1 MSCRLYS
8 FAINKRP
15 WAMFRFLS
23 EHGLTYRFNCLLLS
37 QLLILL
43 SAAYCWAETYDTFL
57 EPNQIV
63 DISSP
68 FRGRISSIHVRNGD
82 QVTAGQLLAELDTH
96 VLEANFVSAEVAAS
110 FRGRI
115 DAARALATMRKN
127 RYTMLQELEK
137 SGNARPEEMTRA
149 ETDLAMAQAQLQSAL
164 DDKKLKKLEADII
177 RAQIDEKKLRSPID
191 GIVVKIHKQQA
202 ELIGGSDQQAFITI
216 VQLDPLKAVF
226 HLPQDVMEELHPGE
240 QIKIDVGNKPVT
252 GNIDFISPV
261 INAQSG
267 TIEVS
272 IIISNSD
279 HSLTSGSRCTLTA
292 P

>member
-1 MSCRLYS
+1 MSCRLFS
-8 FAINKRP
+8 FAINKSP
-15 WAMFRFLS
+15 WAMFRFQS
-23 EHGLTYRFNCLLLS
+23 GHGLTYRVNCFLLS
-37 QLLILL
+37 QFLILL

-82 QVTAGQLLAELDTH
+82 QVTVGQLLAELDTH
-96 VLEANFVSAEVAAS
+96 VLEANLASAEVAAS
-110 FRGRI
+110 FHGRI

-127 RYTMLQELEK
+127 RYAMLQELEK
-137 SGNARPEEMTRA
+137 SGNARPEEMKRA

-202 ELIGGSDQQAFITI
+202 ELIGGNDQQAFMTI

-226 HLPQDVMEELHPGE
+226 HLPQDVMGEMQASE
-240 QIKIDVGNKPVT
+240 QINIDAGNKTVT
-252 GNIDFISPV
+252 GKIDFISPI

-272 IIISNSD
+272 IIIPNSD
-279 HSLTSGSRCTLTA
+279 KSLTSGSRCTLTA

>member
-8 FAINKRP
+8 FAINKHP
-15 WAMFRFLS
+15 WAMFRSLS
-23 EHGLTYRFNCLLLS
+23 EHGLIIRINCLLLS
-37 QLLILL
+37 QFLILL

-96 VLEANFVSAEVAAS
+96 VLEANLASAEVAAS
-110 FRGRI
+110 FRGRV

-137 SGNARPEEMTRA
+137 SGNARPEEIKRA

-191 GIVVKIHKQQA
+191 GIVVEVHKQQA
-202 ELIGGSDQQAFITI
+202 ELIGGSDQQTFITI

-226 HLPQDVMEELHPGE
+226 HLPQDVMGEIQAGE
-240 QIKIDVGNKPVT
+240 QITINAGNKPVT
-252 GNIDFISPV
+252 GSIDFISPV

-267 TIEVS
+267 TIEIS
-272 IIISNSD
+272 IIIPNSD
-279 HSLTSGSRCTLTA
+279 EGLISGSRCTLTA

>member
-1 MSCRLYS
+1 
-8 FAINKRP
+8 
-15 WAMFRFLS
+15 MFRSLS
-23 EHGLTYRFNCLLLS
+23 EHGLIIRINCLLLS
-37 QLLILL
+37 QFLILL

-96 VLEANFVSAEVAAS
+96 VLEANLASAEVAAS
-110 FRGRI
+110 FRGRV

-137 SGNARPEEMTRA
+137 SGNARPEEIKRA

-191 GIVVKIHKQQA
+191 GIVVEVHKQQA
-202 ELIGGSDQQAFITI
+202 ELIGGSDQQTFITI

-226 HLPQDVMEELHPGE
+226 HLPQDVMGEIQAGE
-240 QIKIDVGNKPVT
+240 QITINAGNKPVT
-252 GNIDFISPV
+252 GSIDFISPV

-267 TIEVS
+267 TIEIS
-272 IIISNSD
+272 IIIPNSD
-279 HSLTSGSRCTLTA
+279 EGLISGSRCTLTA

>member
-1 MSCRLYS
+1 MGYRLFS
-8 FAINKRP
+8 FAINKSP
-15 WAMFRFLS
+15 WAMFRFQS
-23 EHGLTYRFNCLLLS
+23 PRGLIYRINCFLLS
-37 QLLILL
+37 QFLILL
-43 SAAYCWAETYDTFL
+43 SAAYCWSETYDTFL

-82 QVTAGQLLAELDTH
+82 QITAGQLLAELDTH
-96 VLEANFVSAEVAAS
+96 VLEANLASAEVAAS

-127 RYTMLQELEK
+127 RYAMLQELEK
-137 SGNARPEEMTRA
+137 SGNARPEEMKRA
-149 ETDLAMAQAQLQSAL
+149 ETDLAMAEAQLQSAL

-202 ELIGGSDQQAFITI
+202 ELIGGNDQQAFMTI

-226 HLPQDVMEELHPGE
+226 HLPQDVMGEMQAGE
-240 QIKIDVGNKPVT
+240 QIDIDAGNQTVT
-252 GNIDFISPV
+252 GEIDFISPV

-272 IIISNSD
+272 IIIPNSD
-279 HSLTSGSRCTLTA
+279 KSLTSGSRCTLTA

>member
-1 MSCRLYS
+1 
-8 FAINKRP
+8 
-15 WAMFRFLS
+15 MFRFQLGD
-23 EHGLTYRFNCLLLS
+23 GLTYRITCFLLS
-37 QLLILL
+37 QFLILL

-68 FRGRISSIHVRNGD
+68 FRGRISAIHVRNGD
-82 QVTAGQLLAELDTH
+82 QVAVGQLLAELDTH
-96 VLEANFVSAEVAAS
+96 VLEANLASAEVAAS

-115 DAARALATMRKN
+115 DAARALATMRKD
-127 RYTMLQELEK
+127 RYAMLQELEK
-137 SGNARPEEMTRA
+137 SGNARPEEMKRA
-149 ETDLAMAQAQLQSAL
+149 KTDLAMAQAQLQSTQ
-164 DDKKLKKLEADII
+164 DDKKLRKLEADII

-202 ELIGGSDQQAFITI
+202 ELIGGNDQQAFMTI
-216 VQLDPLKAVF
+216 VQLDPLKAIF
-226 HLPQDVMEELHPGE
+226 HLPQDVLGDMQVGE
-240 QIKIDVGNKPVT
+240 QISIDAGNKTVI
-252 GNIDFISPV
+252 GKIDFISPV

-272 IIISNSD
+272 IIIPNSNK
-279 HSLTSGSRCTLTA
+279 SLTSGSRCTLTA

>member
-1 MSCRLYS
+1 
-8 FAINKRP
+8 
-15 WAMFRFLS
+15 MFRFQL
-23 EHGLTYRFNCLLLS
+23 EHGLTYRITCFLLS
-37 QLLILL
+37 QFLILL

-82 QVTAGQLLAELDTH
+82 QITAGQLLAELDTH
-96 VLEANFVSAEVAAS
+96 VLDANLASAEVAAS

-127 RYTMLQELEK
+127 RYAMLQELEK
-137 SGNARPEEMTRA
+137 SGNARPEEMKRA

-202 ELIGGSDQQAFITI
+202 ELIGGNDQQAFMTI

-226 HLPQDVMEELHPGE
+226 HLPQDVMGGMQAGE
-240 QIKIDVGNKPVT
+240 QISIDAGNKRVTGKIDFV
-252 GNIDFISPV
+252 SPV

-272 IIISNSD
+272 IIIPNSD
-279 HSLTSGSRCTLTA
+279 KSLTSGSRCTLTA

>member
-1 MSCRLYS
+1 MSCRLFS
-8 FAINKRP
+8 FASNRSP
-15 WAMFRFLS
+15 WAMFRFHS
-23 EHGLTYRFNCLLLS
+23 EHGLSCRINCFLLS
-37 QLLILL
+37 QFLILL

-68 FRGRISSIHVRNGD
+68 FRGRISSIDVRNGD
-82 QVTAGQLLAELDTH
+82 QVTAGQLLAQLDTH
-96 VLEANFVSAEVAAS
+96 VLEANLASAEVAAS

-127 RYTMLQELEK
+127 RYIMLQELEK
-137 SGNARPEEMTRA
+137 SGNARPEEMKRA
-149 ETDLAMAQAQLQSAL
+149 DTDLAMAQAQLQSAL
-164 DDKKLKKLEADII
+164 DDNRLKKLEADII

-202 ELIGGSDQQAFITI
+202 ELIGGNDQQGFMTI

-226 HLPQDVMEELHPGE
+226 HLPQDVTAEMHPGE
-240 QIKIDVGNKPVT
+240 QINIAASNRSVT
-252 GNIDFISPV
+252 GKIDFISPV

-272 IIISNSD
+272 IIIPNSD

>member
-1 MSCRLYS
+1 
-8 FAINKRP
+8 N
-15 WAMFRFLS
+15 
-23 EHGLTYRFNCLLLS
+23 
-37 QLLILL
+37 
-43 SAAYCWAETYDTFL
+43 
-57 EPNQIV
+57 
-63 DISSP
+63 
-68 FRGRISSIHVRNGD
+68 
-82 QVTAGQLLAELDTH
+82 LA
-96 VLEANFVSAEVAAS
+96 SAEVAAS

-127 RYTMLQELEK
+127 RYAMLQELEK
-137 SGNARPEEMTRA
+137 SGNARPEEMKRA

-202 ELIGGSDQQAFITI
+202 ELIGGNDQQAFMTI

-226 HLPQDVMEELHPGE
+226 HLPQDVMGGMQAGE
-240 QIKIDVGNKPVT
+240 QISIDAGNKTVT
-252 GNIDFISPV
+252 GKIDFISPV

-272 IIISNSD
+272 IIIPNSD
-279 HSLTSGSRCTLTA
+279 KSLTSGSRCTLTA